1 LHKYQT
7 ANGAAWTFLQ
17 ALRQLQPDKV
27 LLGHAHP
34 QLLLAARLYAKGR
47 YATITYGNDYLAAQQ
62 RWHRSLFNWWLRKSN
77 PLITITQAN
86 RQRLQVLGLPQA
98 EVIYPGTDVSHFTPL
113 PELKTADP
121 TLLTVG
127 RLVSRKGI
135 DTVLQ
140 TLPHLRQQFPSL
152 RYEIVGDGPD
162 RERLQTLVAELG
174 VESAVTFLGKVSD
187 AAMLA
192 AYRRADIFVM
202 PAREEKENASM
213 EGFGIVYLE
222 ASACALPVVAGRS
235 GGVVEAVQD
244 GVTGILVEP
253 DDPQALAKVLQTL
266 LNDPALRQR
275 LGENGRA
282 FVQTHMTWDKAADQL
297 HQILQRSP

>member
-1 LHKYQT
+1 
-7 ANGAAWTFLQ
+7 
-17 ALRQLQPDKV
+17 
-27 LLGHAHP
+27 
-34 QLLLAARLYAKGR
+34 
-47 YATITYGNDYLAAQQ
+47 
-62 RWHRSLFNWWLRKSN
+62 
-77 PLITITQAN
+77 
-86 RQRLQVLGLPQA
+86 
-98 EVIYPGTDVSHFTPL
+98 
-113 PELKTADP
+113 
-121 TLLTVG
+121 
-127 RLVSRKGI
+127 
-135 DTVLQ
+135 
-140 TLPHLRQQFPSL
+140 
-152 RYEIVGDGPD
+152 
-162 RERLQTLVAELG
+162 
-174 VESAVTFLGKVSD
+174 
-187 AAMLA
+187 MLA

-253 DDPQALAKVLQTL
+253 DDPRALAKVLQTL